1 MCLRA
6 HFRVQVLMF
15 LLVDREKGLDLFDCT
30 VPYTEP
36 ITGLSLCIHIYTGIY
51 IYIYMC
57 VFVCVSLNDVIR
69 RQRKTDLKQV

>member
-36 ITGLSLCIHIYTGIY
+36 ITGLSLCIYIY
-51 IYIYMC
+51 IYKYIYMC
-57 VFVCVSLNDVIR
+57 VFVCVSLNDVNR